1 MKREELGLCLGQ
13 LSRLWRAEIDRRVSI
28 HGLTDAQGLTL
39 LHLSRLRE
47 PVTQKVLATMVGVR
61 EPTMTRMLD
70 RLEADGL
77 VTREVAEDDRRARLI
92 RLDPKAGPVLT
103 RIQKVVEALRSDL
116 FHDIED
122 ADIDICLGVLRK
134 LIGRFG
140 DIEPPGTPVPETRF
154 TIEKA

>member
-1 MKREELGLCLGQ
+1 MGICLGQ

-47 PVTQKVLATMVGVR
+47 PVTQKTLAAMVGVR

-77 VTREVAEDDRRARLI
+77 VIRDVAEDDRRARSI
-92 RLDPKAGPVLT
+92 RIDPKAGPVLR
-103 RIQKVVEALRSDL
+103 RIQKVVEALRADL
-116 FHDIED
+116 FRDIAD
-122 ADIDICLGVLRK
+122 ADIEICLGVLK
-134 LIGRFG
+134 ILIARFG
-140 DIEPPGTPVPETRF
+140 DIEPSGTTVPETRF
-154 TIEKA
+154 TMEKA